1 MTAKEVEFDKHPKNS
16 EYYISLDIGTT
27 SVKVILFDNFGKM
40 ASISTHEYSLY
51 TPSEGIV
58 EFEAEKYWK
67 FCLLGIK
74 EVLSKSG
81 ISKKDVKS
89 IGVCSQGETLICLDK
104 RGKVL
109 CNAIVWMD
117 SRSKKEAHEI
127 TKALG
132 SGAITGQLG
141 CEPAW
146 PITKILWLKK
156 NAPELYAK
164 VDKFILVEDYIIFML
179 ADRFVGEY
187 SLYASSFMLD
197 IYKKDWWDDILN
209 YVGISRDRLVILKE
223 SGRVV
228 GHLKSDVC
236 DETGLTAK
244 TVVVTGAMDQ
254 TSGAIGSG
262 GISSDIITETTG
274 AALAI
279 FATIDKKP
287 SIKRC
292 SIPIQCHAIA
302 DKYLLINW
310 CPTGGMAFKWF
321 RDTFF
326 EYEQQLANE
335 QRKDCYDVMVQSAEH
350 IPAGCQGLMFLP
362 YLAGGAM
369 IDTGYNSAG
378 VFYGIGLHHRRGHFV
393 RAIMESLAY
402 ILRENVEMMTRL
414 GIHCKEI
421 HSLGG
426 GAKSLLWNQI
436 KADITGK
443 PIVTMRCSESAALG
457 TAILQSVA
465 VGSYGDI
472 EEACRNMI
480 HKEAVIEPNEE
491 ATKLYESAFSSF
503 LSLKSKIMQK

>member
-1 MTAKEVEFDKHPKNS
+1 MAVREVEFNRFPKNS

-27 SVKVILFDNFGKM
+27 SIKVVLFANSGQM
-40 ASISTHEYSLY
+40 VSISTYEYSLH
-51 TPSEGIV
+51 TPSEDIV
-58 EFEAEKYWK
+58 EFAAEKYWE
-67 FCLLGIK
+67 FCLMGIK
-74 EVLSKSG
+74 EVLSKSDV
-81 ISKKDVKS
+81 SKKDVKS

-104 RGKVL
+104 SGKVL
-109 CNAIVWMD
+109 HNAIVWMD
-117 SRSKKEAHEI
+117 NRSRKEANEI
-127 TKALG
+127 ARVLG
-132 SGAITGQLG
+132 SGDITGQLG
-141 CEPAW
+141 CEPTW
-146 PITKILWLKK
+146 PITKILWLKR
-156 NAPELYAK
+156 NAPDLYTK

-179 ADRFVGEY
+179 TGEFVGEY
-187 SLYASSFMLD
+187 SLYTSSFMLD

-209 YVGISRDRLVILKE
+209 YVGISRDRLVVLKE
-223 SGRVV
+223 SGQVV
-228 GHLKSDVC
+228 SDLKSDVC
-236 DETGLTAK
+236 VETGLTSK

-287 SIKRC
+287 NIKKC
-292 SIPIQCHAIA
+292 SIPIQYHAIA

-310 CPTGGMAFKWF
+310 CPTGGMALKWF

-326 EYEQQLANE
+326 EYERQLAIE
-335 QRKDCYDVMVQSAEH
+335 QGKDCYDVMVRSAEH
-350 IPAGCQGLMFLP
+350 IPAGCQGLTFLP
-362 YLAGGAM
+362 YLAGGGM
-369 IDTGYNSAG
+369 VDTDYNSAG

-443 PIVTMRCSESAALG
+443 PIVTMKCSESAALG

-465 VGSYGDI
+465 VGSYENI

-480 HKEAVIEPNEE
+480 HKEAVIEPNKE
-491 ATKLYESAFSSF
+491 AAKVYESAFSRF
-503 LSLKSKIMQK
+503 LSVKSKITQK